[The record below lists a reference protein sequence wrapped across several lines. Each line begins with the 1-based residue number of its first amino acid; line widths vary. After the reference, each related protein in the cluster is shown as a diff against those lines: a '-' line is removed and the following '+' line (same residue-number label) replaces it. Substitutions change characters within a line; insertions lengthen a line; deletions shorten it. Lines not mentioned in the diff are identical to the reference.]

1 MVYFTLQLDYIININ
16 ECVLLL
22 QAYYSCLRK
31 IHFLFLED
39 DFRETSASN
48 CLIMLTN
55 FSVYLTV
62 ERILRTRET
71 KASKFLILF
80 LTKWLFD

>member
-1 MVYFTLQLDYIININ
+1 MSVIFQLYQQSKFIIRWLNLFLIRKTVIYFTLQLDYIININ

-22 QAYYSCLRK
+22 QAYYSCLRE

-48 CLIMLTN
+48 RLYAYQ
-55 FSVYLTV
+55 F
-62 ERILRTRET
+62 
-71 KASKFLILF
+71 
-80 LTKWLFD
+80 